1 VDLTV
6 LAEASE
12 LLGKTDVFLLEGMVC
27 AGYENSTAEVTKF
40 MAGSGYRLV
49 DNADLSRSPQNGV
62 LWVCE
67 LAFPRNGTRLLE
79 GLDSYE

>member
-1 VDLTV
+1 M
-6 LAEASE
+6 LAKASE
-12 LLGKTDVFLLEGMVC
+12 LLGKTDVFLVEAMVC

-67 LAFPRNGTRLLE
+67 LAFPRTGTRFLG
-79 GLDSYE
+79 GLDFYE